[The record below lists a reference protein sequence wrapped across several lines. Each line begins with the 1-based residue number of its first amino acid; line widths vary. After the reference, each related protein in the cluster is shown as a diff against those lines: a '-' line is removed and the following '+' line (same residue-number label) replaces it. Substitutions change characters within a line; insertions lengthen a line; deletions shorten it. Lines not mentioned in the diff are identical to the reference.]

1 MTPGAV
7 ARQAPLSIGFLR
19 QEYWSG
25 LPFLSPEHLPNPGIQ
40 PVLPTLAGG
49 FFITEP
55 QGKSNSALVP
65 QFFHITILQV
75 LGMAS
80 SHLPTV
86 IKQHAHIYMES
97 RKMVQGKLFARQ
109 GSGGDMAGGGHG
121 NPLQYSC
128 LDRGAWW
135 ATVHGVAKTQTRL
148 SDNFFFSTFVL

>member
-40 PVLPTLAGG
+40 PLLPTLAGG

-75 LGMAS
+75 LGMACEVRDS
-80 SHLPTV
+80 TEV
-86 IKQHAHIYMES
+86 EGE
-97 RKMVQGKLFARQ
+97 V
-109 GSGGDMAGGGHG
+109 GHG
-121 NPLQYSC
+121 QGVSLA
-128 LDRGAWW
+128 REAGA
-135 ATVHGVAKTQTRL
+135 GV
-148 SDNFFFSTFVL
+148 